1 MTLEFLNE
9 IFNTCIIPLISI
21 VSIYLI
27 KFVKAKLGEIA
38 LNKQNT
44 LEIKYLEMLDTTIS
58 SCVLATSQTYVDSLK
73 KANSFDANAQKIAFQ
88 MTMDAVLKV
97 LNEESKKYLNEMV
110 GDLNLYITQK
120 IEAEV
125 NYNKTIIK

>member
-1 MTLEFLNE
+1 
-9 IFNTCIIPLISI
+9 
-21 VSIYLI
+21 
-27 KFVKAKLGEIA
+27 
-38 LNKQNT
+38 
-44 LEIKYLEMLDTTIS
+44 MLDTTIS

-125 NYNKTIIK
+125 SYNKTIIQ

>member
-1 MTLEFLNE
+1 
-9 IFNTCIIPLISI
+9 
-21 VSIYLI
+21 
-27 KFVKAKLGEIA
+27 
-38 LNKQNT
+38 
-44 LEIKYLEMLDTTIS
+44 
-58 SCVLATSQTYVDSLK
+58 
-73 KANSFDANAQKIAFQ
+73 